1 METSQME
8 NPQKMFF
15 DFIMERTQDGK
26 QEAMATA
33 LEENFKPPQEGAA
46 FDPDAFKRGIDLI
59 ASMLKPEAVAEFQKM
74 MNPFGEDE
82 NAEPP
87 EIRNMLEQPNGLK
100 WRDNT
105 PKASADEIRA
115 AFVCSKKA
123 HEMKCDCWNTHCA
136 FFGDCKKCIVFH
148 LCLKQFP
155 TCQRPLLGD
164 LEEHYIV
171 FSRDK

>member
-1 METSQME
+1 MGNGQ
-8 NPQKMFF
+8 NIFI

-26 QEAMATA
+26 QEEMAAA
-33 LEENFKPPQEGAA
+33 LEEHFKPPQEGG
-46 FDPDAFKRGIDLI
+46 FDPDAFKRGIEVI
-59 ASMLKPEAVAEFQKM
+59 TSMLKPEAVPEFQKM
-74 MNPFGEDE
+74 MNPFGDEDSD
-82 NAEPP
+82 EPI
-87 EIRNMLEQPNGLK
+87 EIKNVLKQPDKNK

-105 PKASADEIRA
+105 PNVSKDEMREA
-115 AFVCSKKA
+115 LACSKRA
-123 HEMKCDCWNTHCA
+123 HEMKCDCWNTGCV

-155 TCQRPLLGD
+155 TCQRSLLGD